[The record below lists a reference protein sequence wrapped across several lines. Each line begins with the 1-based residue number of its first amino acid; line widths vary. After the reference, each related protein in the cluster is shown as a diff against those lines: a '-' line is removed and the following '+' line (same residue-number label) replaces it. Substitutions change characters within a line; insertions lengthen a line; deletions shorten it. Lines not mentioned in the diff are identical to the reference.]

1 MGGFFGPKGGVSVT
15 INFQEN
21 FSKKGVLIFIDM
33 KYIMTPEQAKLMMD
47 DILKRKNIKV
57 DIVYWNDNGRD
68 SITGTVYLYKDYQI
82 LGYKHG
88 YEFFFHYDNRFNKL
102 TPKGTTLNQKLDF
115 FKMLP
120 NEVVV
125 QYFTDRVQNYL
136 EGFIDGG
143 FSNLRRS

>member
-1 MGGFFGPKGGVSVT
+1 
-15 INFQEN
+15 
-21 FSKKGVLIFIDM
+21 M

-57 DIVYWNDNGRD
+57 DIMYWNDNGRD
-68 SITGTVYLYKDYQI
+68 SITGTVYLYKDGKI

-102 TPKGTTLNQKLDF
+102 TPKGTSLNQKLDF
-115 FKMLP
+115 FRMLP
-120 NEVVV
+120 NEVVI